1 MSNNPSEL
9 KYAKSHEWAR
19 IEEDGTVA
27 IGITDHAQES
37 LGDVVYVELPDIGD
51 HLAGGDQA
59 GLVGSV
65 KSASDIYSP
74 VTGEVIAL
82 NESLEDEPELINSD
96 PYNDG
101 WFFKVKVEDL
111 SELEGMLT
119 ADDYADACT
128 GDD

>member
-1 MSNNPSEL
+1 MSNNPTEL

-19 IEEDGTVA
+19 IEEDGMVA
-27 IGITDHAQES
+27 VGITDHAQES

-59 GLVGSV
+59 GLVESV
-65 KSASDIYSP
+65 KAASDIYSP
-74 VTGEVIAL
+74 VTGEVIAF
-82 NESLEDEPELINSD
+82 NENLEDEPELINSD

-111 SELEGMLT
+111 SELEGMLS

-128 GDD
+128 VDD